1 MAEASGVL
9 AIYSISYRNHHVK
22 VVEGYL
28 LGMHLS
34 RYCTMRSDLCKK
46 CTSHFT
52 RQFSFFIYIGNMSA
66 YNRSVSSKQFCH
78 LVLGKPHGIFFQLYF
93 KLCISIISRI
103 EHDR

>member
-1 MAEASGVL
+1 MLSAAE
-9 AIYSISYRNHHVK
+9 NVK
-22 VVEGYL
+22 EKRMLKTDEFLVQPFDYDD
-28 LGMHLS
+28 
-34 RYCTMRSDLCKK
+34 MRSDLCKK

-52 RQFSFFIYIGNMSA
+52 RQFSFFIYIGNMAA

-78 LVLGKPHGIFFQLYF
+78 LVLGKPHVIFFQLYF